1 MKWYDEERFQDFFA
15 LDAEARQA
23 KATKV
28 VLMTVLWFLPF
39 GIVLGNMWVFYVLY
53 EGAGLWM
60 TASLTAIY
68 LMAMV
73 LYVET
78 TLSGRRAQ
86 REVRHVLTVLAM
98 TSLFSLLLL
107 LGLVQL

>member
-1 MKWYDEERFQDFFA
+1 MKWFDEERFEDFLA
-15 LDAEARQA
+15 LDSDARQA
-23 KATKV
+23 KVTKV
-28 VLMTVLWFLPF
+28 IGMTVLWFLPF
-39 GIVLGNMWVFYVLY
+39 GIVLGNLWVFYVLY
-53 EGAGLWM
+53 EGAGLWI

-68 LMAMV
+68 GMAMV

-98 TSLFSLLLL
+98 TSLFSLVLL